1 MPLIMTRLIYYMDET
16 GNRHPDKR
24 STQERAGRDW
34 FGLGGYL
41 LREEDKG
48 AVRALHQQFCDEW
61 HINSALQPF
70 HITDMLA
77 ARKKFTWLGR
87 LSDRDRS
94 RFWEEYK
101 DMLSSIPALGTGCI
115 ISRPGYVARGYV
127 ANFPDTK
134 WLLCRSAF
142 DITVDRAAKY
152 ARSIGC
158 KLDVVFEADG
168 PLNETMKGYFKNL
181 KMNGL
186 EFDATRAGKY
196 APLTQEQFAETLGKI
211 SYKLKASP
219 YLQFA
224 DSYIY
229 AIARQKYD
237 RHFGVYCR
245 LRDRKRII
253 NFALGDADE
262 IKTMGIKYYCFD

>member
-1 MPLIMTRLIYYMDET
+1 MPRLIYYMDET

-24 STQERAGRDW
+24 SSNQSGGRDW

-41 LREEDKG
+41 LWDTDKV
-48 AVRALHQQFCDEW
+48 AVRTLHQQFCDEW
-61 HINSALQPF
+61 HITAPF

-77 ARKKFTWLGR
+77 VKKGFSWLGR
-87 LSDRDRS
+87 ISEKEKA

-101 DMLSSIPALGTGCI
+101 NMLSSIPALGTGCV
-115 ISRPGYVARGYV
+115 ISRPGYVKRGYIETHGK
-127 ANFPDTK
+127 NK

-142 DITVDRAAKY
+142 DITLERSAKF
-152 ARSIGC
+152 ARSEGV

-168 PLNETMKGYFKNL
+168 PNNEVMKGYFRNL
-181 KMNGL
+181 KENGL
-186 EFDATRAGKY
+186 AFDGERSGKY
-196 APLTQEQFAETLGKI
+196 APMSKEEFADTLGTI
-211 SYKLKASP
+211 EYKAKSSP
-219 YLQFA
+219 YLQIA

-237 RHFGVYCR
+237 RHFGVYGR

-253 NFALGDADE
+253 NFALGDADR